1 MYYADIKNYD
11 VANGK
16 GVRVSLFVS
25 GCPHHC
31 PGCFNE
37 EAWDYHYGHPFT
49 EKEIDKI
56 IEMLKPSY
64 INGLSLLGGEPMDPK
79 NQKGLLPLLRKVKEI
94 YPDKNIWCY
103 TGYLLDKEILELMVP
118 KYEFTSE
125 VLSYIDVMVDGRFV
139 EKLHNKG
146 LVFRGS
152 SNQRVIDVPATLKE
166 NRVVEIPVEDKVFQ
180 GVS

>member
-64 INGLSLLGGEPMDPK
+64 INGLSLLGGETMKKK

-152 SNQRVIDVPATLKE
+152 SNQRVIDVPATLEK

-180 GVS
+180 GVN

>member
-1 MYYADIKNYD
+1 
-11 VANGK
+11 
-16 GVRVSLFVS
+16 
-25 GCPHHC
+25 
-31 PGCFNE
+31 
-37 EAWDYHYGHPFT
+37 
-49 EKEIDKI
+49 
-56 IEMLKPSY
+56 
-64 INGLSLLGGEPMDPK
+64 
-79 NQKGLLPLLRKVKEI
+79 
-94 YPDKNIWCY
+94 
-103 TGYLLDKEILELMVP
+103 MVP

-180 GVS
+180 GVN